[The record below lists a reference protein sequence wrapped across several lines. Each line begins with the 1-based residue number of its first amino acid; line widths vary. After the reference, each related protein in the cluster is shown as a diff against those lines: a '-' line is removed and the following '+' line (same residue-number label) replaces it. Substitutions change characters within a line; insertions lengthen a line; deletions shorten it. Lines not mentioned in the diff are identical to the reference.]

1 MKLDLFSTSAL
12 CVSLACF
19 VPSGDSSAAELLIP
33 DRNLRG
39 IRALGLG
46 VPAVSLTGVPQGET
60 PLNNP
65 AWTGFESKALQKSVL
80 RGMIFPGLTLGAN
93 GTTRSLGRAYFGG
106 RGSTQTAI
114 ENFLKAA
121 QNEQTPYGFF
131 EMAPSLTIMRFQWA
145 LFARTQVEGFVWQPS
160 SDTNVQSSGVSNE
173 TASSR
178 ISTDILALTSIETQM
193 SVNALVERG
202 TAISFSTPYKNT
214 GVTLGVTA
222 RPTWRSEFSGNVDLS
237 DPLVAESAKN
247 LRARFNETRGM
258 PVDFGLNV
266 RFPRFAT
273 KPSLGVK
280 LDDVGDTYYRA
291 ANQLHQSFV
300 QKSNLSA
307 GIAGWLFQGKSA
319 STQCTIAGHHLNDS
333 RLLKVSTVG
342 AGCEIHFRGQIEGD
356 AVVDAPLILRFGGT
370 KDGLS
375 YGASWDMA
383 FALLEVASTSVS
395 VDGPLGSASR
405 KDRRYFLRLSV
416 DASQP

>member
-1 MKLDLFSTSAL
+1 VKLDLFSTPAF
-12 CVSLACF
+12 CVLIVCLAPC
-19 VPSGDSSAAELLIP
+19 GDSSAAELLPP

-65 AWTGFESKALQKSVL
+65 AWTGFESKALQKKVL

-131 EMAPSLTIMRFQWA
+131 EMAPSLTVMRFEWA

-160 SDTNVQSSGVSNE
+160 IDTTVQGGGVLSE
-173 TASSR
+173 APDGR
-178 ISTDILALTSIETQM
+178 ISTDILALTSTEAQL

-202 TAISFSTPYKNT
+202 TSVSFSTPYKNT
-214 GVTLGVTA
+214 GVSLGVTA
-222 RPTWRSEFSGNVDLS
+222 RPTWRTQYSGNVELS
-237 DPLVAESAKN
+237 DPLVAESAKS
-247 LRARFNETRGM
+247 LRARFNETQGI

-280 LDDVGDTYYRA
+280 LEDVGDSYYRA
-291 ANQLHQSFV
+291 ANHFHNSFV
-300 QKSNLSA
+300 QKSNLSL
-307 GIAGWLFQGKSA
+307 GVAGWLFQGKSF

-342 AGCEIHFRGQIEGD
+342 GGCEIHFRGQTEGD
-356 AVVDAPLILRFGGT
+356 TIVDAPLILRFGGT

-375 YGASWDMA
+375 YGASWNTA
-383 FALLEVASTSVS
+383 FALLEIASTSVS
-395 VDGPLGSASR
+395 VNGPLGFASR
-405 KDRRYFLRLSV
+405 NDRRYFIRLSV